1 MINVEVVFALPTT
14 ATCLSIEVPQGTT
27 VEQAVIQ
34 SGIIQK
40 CPEIDATSL
49 TLGVWNRTVK
59 ANYELKDGD
68 RIEIYRPLIADPKDA
83 RRKRAEKAK
92 EEGRANKITGGRP
105 LEKFLERLFGLTTSG
120 AEENEVY
127 ELSIHRFASEIET
140 LLRSAA

>member
-59 ANYELKDGD
+59 ANYVLKDGD

-105 LEKFLERLFGLTTSG
+105 LEK
-120 AEENEVY
+120 
-127 ELSIHRFASEIET
+127 
-140 LLRSAA
+140 

>member
-1 MINVEVVFALPTT
+1 MINIEVVFALPTT
-14 ATCLSIEVPQGTT
+14 ATCLSLEVQPGCTA
-27 VEQAVIQ
+27 EQAVIQ
-34 SGIIQK
+34 SGIIEK
-40 CPEIDATSL
+40 CPEIDSNAL

-105 LEKFLERLFGLTTSG
+105 LER
-120 AEENEVY
+120 
-127 ELSIHRFASEIET
+127 
-140 LLRSAA
+140 

>member
-14 ATCLSIEVPQGTT
+14 ATSLSIEVLEGTT

-34 SGIIQK
+34 SGIIEK
-40 CPEIDATSL
+40 CPEIDAQAL

-59 ANYELKDGD
+59 PTQELKNGD

-92 EEGRANKITGGRP
+92 DEGRANKITGGRP
-105 LEKFLERLFGLTTSG
+105 IDR
-120 AEENEVY
+120 
-127 ELSIHRFASEIET
+127 
-140 LLRSAA
+140 